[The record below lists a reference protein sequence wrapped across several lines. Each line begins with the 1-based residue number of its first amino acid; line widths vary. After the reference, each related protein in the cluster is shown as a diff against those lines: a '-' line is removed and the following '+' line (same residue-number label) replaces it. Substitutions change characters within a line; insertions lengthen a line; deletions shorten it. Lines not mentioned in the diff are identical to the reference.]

1 MHAKTL
7 MIQGCT
13 SDAGKST
20 LVTGLCRILRRQG
33 VRVAPFKP
41 QNMALN
47 SAVTVDDG
55 EIGRSQAVQAQ
66 ACGLEPHSDMNPVL
80 LKPNSDTAAQ
90 VIIQGKALQDM
101 DAVGF
106 HDYKTIAMAAVL
118 ESHERLCRHYD
129 AIIVEGAGS
138 PAEINLREGDIAN
151 MGFAEAVDCPVILSA
166 DIDRGGV
173 FAQLVGTLELLSQSE
188 QDRIIGFII
197 NRFRG
202 DVSLLQSGLDWLET
216 KTGKPVLGVVNYL
229 QGLHIEAEDAIDR
242 GSDRVDNRVQTIKVV
257 VPVLPRISNH
267 TDFDA
272 LRLSADVDF
281 EFIGPGHL
289 LPPAD
294 LIILPGSKSVRSDLQ
309 FLKDQ
314 GWYSAI
320 QKHCRFGGKLLGICA
335 GLQML
340 GHAIHDPLG
349 IESAAGSS
357 EGFGFIDIETTLEA
371 EKQLKRVSGQLTLE
385 DAFVS
390 GYEIHA
396 GTSTGPALNIP
407 FASLDNLP
415 DGAIA
420 ADGQI
425 IGTYLHG
432 LFDES
437 ASRDAVLRWAGLD
450 QVEPLDYAQLRENAI
465 DQLADELERA
475 LDLERIRSCL
485 AD

>member
-1 MHAKTL
+1 
-7 MIQGCT
+7 
-13 SDAGKST
+13 
-20 LVTGLCRILRRQG
+20 
-33 VRVAPFKP
+33 
-41 QNMALN
+41 
-47 SAVTVDDG
+47 
-55 EIGRSQAVQAQ
+55 
-66 ACGLEPHSDMNPVL
+66 
-80 LKPNSDTAAQ
+80 
-90 VIIQGKALQDM
+90 
-101 DAVGF
+101 
-106 HDYKTIAMAAVL
+106 
-118 ESHERLCRHYD
+118 
-129 AIIVEGAGS
+129 
-138 PAEINLREGDIAN
+138 
-151 MGFAEAVDCPVILSA
+151 
-166 DIDRGGV
+166 
-173 FAQLVGTLELLSQSE
+173 
-188 QDRIIGFII
+188 
-197 NRFRG
+197 
-202 DVSLLQSGLDWLET
+202 LLQSGLDWLET

-242 GSDRVDNRVQTIKVV
+242 STDRVDKRAQAIKVV

-267 TDFDA
+267 TDFDV

-281 EFIGPGHL
+281 DFVGPGHP
-289 LPPAD
+289 LPAAD

-340 GHAIHDPLG
+340 GQAIHDPLG

-357 EGFGFIDIETTLEA
+357 EGFGFLDIETTLAA
-371 EKQLKRVSGQLTLE
+371 EKQLRRVSGQLMLE
-385 DAFVS
+385 DAVVS

-396 GTSTGPALNIP
+396 GTSTGPALNSP
-407 FASLDNLP
+407 FASLDNRP
-415 DGAIA
+415 DGVIA

-437 ASRDAVLRWAGLD
+437 ASRAAVLRWAGSGH
-450 QVEPLDYAQLRENAI
+450 VEPMDYQQLRENAI

-475 LDLERIRSCL
+475 LDLERIKSYL